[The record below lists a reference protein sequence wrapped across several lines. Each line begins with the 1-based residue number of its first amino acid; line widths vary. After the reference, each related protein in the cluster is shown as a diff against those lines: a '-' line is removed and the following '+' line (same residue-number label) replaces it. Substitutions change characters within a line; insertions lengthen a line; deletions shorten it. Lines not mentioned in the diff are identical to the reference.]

1 MLKTYNSALAGKR
14 ALVTGAARRIGA
26 AVALKLAD
34 DGADVAITYEK
45 SSEHANAIVAEIRA
59 MGRKAVA
66 IQADAALAE
75 SATAAVEQAVE
86 ELGGLD
92 ILVNN
97 AGVLFTGDF

>member
-1 MLKTYNSALAGKR
+1 
-14 ALVTGAARRIGA
+14 
-26 AVALKLAD
+26 
-34 DGADVAITYEK
+34 
-45 SSEHANAIVAEIRA
+45 

-66 IQADAALAE
+66 IQADPALAE

-97 AGVLFTGDF
+97 AGVLFAGYFSTQPLREIDLVGGLATSYKSTDRACGFHATDAKRSSRWLVRASVSLR

>member
-1 MLKTYNSALAGKR
+1 
-14 ALVTGAARRIGA
+14 
-26 AVALKLAD
+26 
-34 DGADVAITYEK
+34 
-45 SSEHANAIVAEIRA
+45 

-66 IQADAALAE
+66 IQADPALAE

-97 AGVLFTGDF
+97 AGVLFAGYFSTQPLQEIDLVGGLATSYKSTDRERGFHCDGR